1 MAHFVWVRGLL
12 VRVTVR
18 SRQVTCDDSQ
28 PLRSFTLLVSN
39 YYLSSYVPG
48 GVPAPL
54 REASRCRNRAAV
66 DSAQRVSR
74 YSPDG
79 TDAPS
84 GGAPSPKRSWD
95 GRMLL

>member
-1 MAHFVWVRGLL
+1 MIPVVFRHHLA
-12 VRVTVR
+12 
-18 SRQVTCDDSQ
+18 
-28 PLRSFTLLVSN
+28 
-39 YYLSSYVPG
+39 
-48 GVPAPL
+48 
-54 REASRCRNRAAV
+54 
-66 DSAQRVSR
+66 SAQRVSR